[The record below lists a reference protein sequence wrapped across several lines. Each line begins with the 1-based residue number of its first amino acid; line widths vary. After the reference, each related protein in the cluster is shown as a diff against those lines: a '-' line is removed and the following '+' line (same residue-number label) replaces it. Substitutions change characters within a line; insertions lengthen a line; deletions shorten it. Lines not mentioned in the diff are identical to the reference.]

1 MILGRISPWNR
12 SSVWYQ
18 TERKTCYKTKILC
31 RKLISILIDFKL
43 LPLACKCVFHRPEHN
58 AKGGTPWN

>member
-1 MILGRISPWNR
+1 M
-12 SSVWYQ
+12 
-18 TERKTCYKTKILC
+18 
-31 RKLISILIDFKL
+31 LIDFKL

>member
-1 MILGRISPWNR
+1 MPKINIYINR
-12 SSVWYQ
+12 
-18 TERKTCYKTKILC
+18 L
-31 RKLISILIDFKL
+31 KL